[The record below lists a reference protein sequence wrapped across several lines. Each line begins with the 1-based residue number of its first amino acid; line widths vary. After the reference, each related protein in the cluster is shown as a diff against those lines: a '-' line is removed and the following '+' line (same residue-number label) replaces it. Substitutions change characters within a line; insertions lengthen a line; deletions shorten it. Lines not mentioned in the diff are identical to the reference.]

1 VIKILYKL
9 ELGLMLALINLLQL
23 IEIMGDAQYPLKLFF
38 ASCHS
43 KLGNNEI
50 VNLYQCYI
58 FNFREKYL

>member
-1 VIKILYKL
+1 MV
-9 ELGLMLALINLLQL
+9 ALINLLQL

-38 ASCHS
+38 VSYHS

-50 VNLYQCYI
+50 VNLYQYYI

>member
-1 VIKILYKL
+1 MV
-9 ELGLMLALINLLQL
+9 ALINLLQL

-38 ASCHS
+38 ASYHS

-50 VNLYQCYI
+50 VNLYQYYI